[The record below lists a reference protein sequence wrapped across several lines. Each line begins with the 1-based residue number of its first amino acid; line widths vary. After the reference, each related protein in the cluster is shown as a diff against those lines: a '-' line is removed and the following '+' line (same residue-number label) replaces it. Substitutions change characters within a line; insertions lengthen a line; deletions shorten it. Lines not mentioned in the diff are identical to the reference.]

1 MKPSHQELLFYVP
14 KPSSDLLLIKN
25 ELMQN
30 HQTRKED
37 LLNVIILGFDQVSR
51 ANFIRLFRKTFHYL
65 RSDLDAIDLQGFNKV
80 GDATLN
86 NTLALL
92 TGHNFPELKNNPKWW
107 KGDGFFDDCPW
118 IWKNF
123 SERGYITEYADDYVP
138 VFSDKFKGFQNS
150 PTDYFMEPFIRW
162 YSNRYAHRW
171 NKFGS

>member
-1 MKPSHQELLFYVP
+1 
-14 KPSSDLLLIKN
+14 
-25 ELMQN
+25 MQN

-51 ANFIRLFRKTFHYL
+51 ANFIRLFQKTFHYL

-92 TGHNFPELKNNPKWW
+92 TGHNFPELRDNPKWW

-123 SERGYITEYADDYVP
+123 SERGYITGYADDYVS
-138 VFSDKFKGFQNS
+138 VFSDKFKGFHSS

-171 NKFGS
+171 NNFGS